1 MQQFSYL
8 VSFIRDEDFVVFHS
22 FSVIISVDAGVEDMR
37 LHFFDE
43 TFILVCFQ
51 HQEREEE
58 MERQER
64 GRDRRGG
71 EREEGESAQKHSAA

>member
-1 MQQFSYL
+1 MQ
-8 VSFIRDEDFVVFHS
+8 
-22 FSVIISVDAGVEDMR
+22 

-71 EREEGESAQKHSAA
+71 EREEGESAQKHSVA